1 MSKAYYVKEKELIR
15 LTDLDKNQYN
25 SLQDKVIYNDNLSC
39 YELPIKYYDLLDQQT
54 TISKSLQDYIDI
66 ANLDIPDAD
75 YWNSLIKDITLR
87 PFQVEF
93 LQWLEARRQLSYP
106 PKSTQRGV
114 LCSLSQGLGK
124 SVTALVV
131 DSHFRTINFTH
142 KTLLVCRSNN
152 KRSTWQYHLDK
163 YTKLNYIIIE
173 GTKAQRLGA
182 IEEFKKHKD
191 LAIIHYEGMRLHKE
205 ELVGIPDLV
214 IIDEAQAISN
224 FESQQSQVADKISEK
239 AKYTLLLSGGV
250 AQNRVAKQLWLP
262 LKLLDRKV
270 WSSYQ
275 LWVRDWCLT
284 EEIYVPLFVKGKKV
298 INWQTKKIVTRK
310 INQVTGI
317 KDPEALA
324 IAVTP
329 YIYQKRKEDVG
340 EQLPEKIYQI
350 IETGLYTKQRELYR
364 KIRDEVATQIKGMTI
379 SNSLVKL
386 LRLYQTC
393 ATLAYFDM
401 DDISSKA
408 DEAVEEIL
416 NIPPDTKAL
425 VFSQFVQLCNGVYK
439 RLKKEGINV
448 AIITGESSTTKGDTR
463 DNIRKEFKEGDTTVL
478 IATTMIEGT
487 GSSYKEASYLF
498 RLDRMAAVLLND
510 QADDRIVRLDS
521 AHKTVNIIDFVSRNT
536 IEEIQLEILKE
547 KMTDIKNIFDLAYEY
562 NMGDIHRMLEIL
574 PKGD

>member
-1 MSKAYYVKEKELIR
+1 V
-15 LTDLDKNQYN
+15 
-25 SLQDKVIYNDNLSC
+25 V
-39 YELPIKYYDLLDQQT
+39 
-54 TISKSLQDYIDI
+54 
-66 ANLDIPDAD
+66 
-75 YWNSLIKDITLR
+75 
-87 PFQVEF
+87 
-93 LQWLEARRQLSYP
+93 
-106 PKSTQRGV
+106 
-114 LCSLSQGLGK
+114 
-124 SVTALVV
+124 ALVV

-152 KRSTWQYHLDK
+152 KRSTWKYHLDK

-173 GTKAQRLGA
+173 GTKAQRLDA
-182 IEEFKKHKD
+182 IEQFKKYKD

-262 LKLLDRKV
+262 LKLLDRKS
-270 WSSYQ
+270 WPSYQ
-275 LWVRDWCLT
+275 LWVRDWCT
-284 EEIYVPLFVKGKKV
+284 IEEIFVPLFVKGKKV

-324 IAVTP
+324 VAVTP

-379 SNSLVKL
+379 NNSLVKL

-439 RLKKEGINV
+439 RLKKEGVNV

-463 DNIRKEFKEGDTTVL
+463 DNIRKEFKEGGTNVL

-498 RLDRMAAVLLND
+498 RLDRMAAVLLNE
-510 QADDRIVRLDS
+510 QSDDRIVRLDS

-547 KMTDIKNIFDLAYEY
+547 KMTDIKNVFTPAYEY
-562 NMGDIHRMLEIL
+562 NMSDIQRMLDIL